1 MTAESPRYA
10 IYFAP
15 APETALWRF
24 GSAVIGYDA
33 ASGMDMPFLTTAG
46 MSPAQW
52 LALTDEPRRYGFHAT
67 LKAPFHLAPGRDEA
81 QLLARVATVA
91 ASASA
96 VVAQGL
102 QVTALSRFI
111 ALTPTGDTSP
121 LVALAAHATDALDD
135 MRAPLS
141 ESDRARRLASPLTE
155 RQIAYLDRYGYPF
168 VHEEFRF
175 HMTLTGPAP
184 QDTIP
189 SLRAVLSKSYDA
201 AGVTHPVP
209 IRSLAVFKQPRR
221 NARFHVLAQVSL
233 GPAAASE

>member
-121 LVALAAHATDALDD
+121 L
-135 MRAPLS
+135 M
-141 ESDRARRLASPLTE
+141 
-155 RQIAYLDRYGYPF
+155 I
-168 VHEEFRF
+168 
-175 HMTLTGPAP
+175 
-184 QDTIP
+184 
-189 SLRAVLSKSYDA
+189 
-201 AGVTHPVP
+201 
-209 IRSLAVFKQPRR
+209 
-221 NARFHVLAQVSL
+221 
-233 GPAAASE
+233 